1 MGVDDEPARLYLGPP
16 HAWRAPVRGRPISF
30 VLFGFAGFVVA
41 AELLFVVVELA
52 LFGYIFP
59 ATARG
64 FAALGLGLL
73 VAANLKSILLPL
85 RREANEALAGILDFV
100 LERLWLA
107 HFWLNP
113 LGLFSLGL
121 FLAFAPVPQPPFY
134 FIAYG
139 VLLWQAASGLL
150 SREAVPVPGGRSA
163 VAKVARA
170 AHHQPSV
177 FVLLAVLAIGGF
189 VDSLFP

>member
-1 MGVDDEPARLYLGPP
+1 MGVDEEPARLYLGAP
-16 HAWRAPVRGRPISF
+16 HAWRAPRRGRPISF
-30 VLFGFAGFVVA
+30 ILFGFAAFVVVS
-41 AELLFVVVELA
+41 ELLFAAVELA
-52 LFGYIFP
+52 LFGYVFP

-64 FAALGLGLL
+64 FAALGLALL
-73 VAANLKSILLPL
+73 VAANLKSVLLPL
-85 RREANEALAGILDFV
+85 RREANQALAGILDFA

-121 FLAFAPVPQPPFY
+121 FLLFAPVRQPPFY

-139 VLLWQAASGLL
+139 VLLWQATSGLL
-150 SREAVPVPGGRSA
+150 AREALPVPGGRTA
-163 VAKVARA
+163 VGRAARS
-170 AHHQPSV
+170 AHHQPAV
-177 FVLLAVLAIGGF
+177 YVLLAVLAIGGF